1 MKGSEAGAGTQY
13 GGLDWFRIIS
23 AILVITIHTS
33 PLLCIGEEADFILTR
48 VIARVAVPFFFM
60 VSGFFLLPDIRW
72 NEDQRHRVWRQ
83 IGKLGFLY
91 LIATLLYVPL
101 RLYSGTLGTQDTFGS
116 VIKDILFDGTFYHL
130 WYLPAAMLGLM
141 LTAGIIRHS
150 RVEVGLLLSLVLYL
164 FGLLGDSYYGL
175 AQQIEGLRQLYV
187 GLFQVMD
194 YTRNGIFFAPLFL
207 VLGCRLKQQAEQGKI
222 IRIRY
227 AGLGT
232 VLSLL
237 AMTAE
242 ALVLRQAGWQRH
254 DSMYGM
260 LPVVMWFLFQWVIQ
274 WKGAGGK
281 RLGRIAL
288 VVYII
293 HPAMIVAV
301 RLVAKITG
309 KTAVMVDQSLVHFLL
324 VMLLSF
330 IAAYVITMFGW
341 KKKKDNRIHKRAWT
355 EVSLENLEHNVREI
369 QDILPPETE
378 FMAVVKANGYGSG
391 DIRIAGYLNKLG
403 IRAFAVATL
412 EEGIHLRKNGIAG
425 MILILGYT
433 DPAHI
438 REIERYRLTQTL
450 TDYEYGK
457 ALEACKRHISVHIKL
472 DTGMHRLG
480 EDYRDYEHLVKLYQF
495 RHLKVE
501 GIYTH
506 LCVAD
511 SLEPEDIAFTHQ
523 QIRHYYDALEYL
535 KKQGIQPGKTHIQ
548 SSYGVLNYP
557 ELRCDY
563 ARIGIAMYGVLSRMD
578 EVKLSVDLRPV
589 MTVKSQV
596 AAIKL
601 IHKGESVGYG
611 RTYIA
616 DSDRRIAVVTIG
628 YADGVPRELS
638 CGKGQVLINGQEA
651 EIIGRICMDQM
662 MIDVTEIPR
671 VKVGD
676 VVTVIGGD
684 VSRRIPAERVAMES
698 DTITNELLS
707 RLGDRLERLYL

>member
-1 MKGSEAGAGTQY
+1 MN
-13 GGLDWFRIIS
+13 WFRIIS

-33 PLLCIGEEADFILTR
+33 PLLCVGEEADFILTR

-72 NEDQRHRVWRQ
+72 NEDQWNRVWRQ
-83 IGKLGFLY
+83 IGKLGWIY
-91 LIATLLYVPL
+91 LIATLLYVPI
-101 RLYSGTLGTQDTFGS
+101 RLYSGALGSQYTIGTA
-116 VIKDILFDGTFYHL
+116 IKDILFDGTFYHL
-130 WYLPAAMLGLM
+130 WYLPAAILGLM
-141 LTAGIIRHS
+141 ITAG
-150 RVEVGLLLSLVLYL
+150 LLKRCRTEAVFGISIVLYL
-164 FGLLGDSYYGL
+164 VGLLGDSYYGL
-175 AQQIEGLRQLYV
+175 AQQIGGVRQLYA
-187 GLFQVMD
+187 GLFQIMD

-207 VLGCRLKQQAEQGKI
+207 MLGCMLKRRAEQGKEL
-222 IRIRY
+222 RIRY
-227 AGLGT
+227 VLPGT
-232 VLSLL
+232 VLSML
-237 AMTAE
+237 AMAAE
-242 ALVLRQAGWQRH
+242 ALVLRKLDWQRH
-254 DSMYGM
+254 DSMYIL
-260 LPVVMWFLFQWVIQ
+260 LPVVMWFLFQWIIQ
-274 WKGAGGK
+274 WKGVGGK

-301 RLVAKITG
+301 RLAGKITG
-309 KTAVMVDQSLVHFLL
+309 KTTVLVDQSLIHFLL
-324 VMLLSF
+324 VTILSF

-341 KKKKDNRIHKRAWT
+341 NRKKDNRIHKRAWT

-369 QDILPPETE
+369 QGILPSETE

-412 EEGIHLRKNGIAG
+412 EEGIHLRKNGILG
-425 MILILGYT
+425 TILILGYT
-433 DPAHI
+433 DPARV

-450 TDYEYGK
+450 TDYEYGQK
-457 ALEACKRHISVHIKL
+457 LEACRRHISVHIKL

-480 EDYRDYEHLVKLYQF
+480 EDYQDYEHLVKLYQF
-495 RHLKVE
+495 KYLKVE

-511 SLEPEDIAFTHQ
+511 SLEPEDVEFTHQ
-523 QIRHYYDALEYL
+523 QIRHYYDALDYL
-535 KKQGIQPGKTHIQ
+535 KKQGIRPGKTHIQ

-563 ARIGIAMYGVLSRMD
+563 ARIGIAMYGVLSKLD
-578 EVKLSVDLRPV
+578 EVKMAVDLRPV

-601 IHKGESVGYG
+601 IKKGESVGYG
-611 RTYIA
+611 RAYIA
-616 DSDRRIAVVTIG
+616 ESDRRIAVVTIG

-638 CGKGQVLINGQEA
+638 CGRGQVLVNGKEA

-662 MIDVTEIPR
+662 MIDVTDIHK

-684 VSRRIPAERVAMES
+684 VSQRIPAERVAMES